1 MQRVDLLWKEAVGR
15 HRGTTDPPGELIPP
29 TVGTRVRHNQQQDS
43 VNTSCSQLGMVPDII
58 SDSKERNAYSLHLR
72 KAALG
77 WRLAAGGG

>member
-1 MQRVDLLWKEAVGR
+1 M
-15 HRGTTDPPGELIPP
+15 
-29 TVGTRVRHNQQQDS
+29 
-43 VNTSCSQLGMVPDII
+43 NTSGAQLEVAPDII